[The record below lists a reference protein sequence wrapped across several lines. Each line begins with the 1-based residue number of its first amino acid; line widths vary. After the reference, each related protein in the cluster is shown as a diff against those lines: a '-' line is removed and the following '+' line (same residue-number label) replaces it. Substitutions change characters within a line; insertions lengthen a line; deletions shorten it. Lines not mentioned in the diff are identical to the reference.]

1 MYSVPAKFRRMENL
15 HILFWLIKDICWC
28 LSFKP
33 LGIAMIFPTLIMAL
47 YITWHNRRRIS
58 ELAHNL
64 AMALWI
70 LANSLWM
77 IFEFAEID
85 EEFKYYCLIPFGA
98 GLSILLYYY
107 LLYAPRH
114 RKKMVIAPSPE
125 PIV

>member
-1 MYSVPAKFRRMENL
+1 MENL

-33 LGIAMIFPTLIMAL
+33 LGVLMIFPTFLMAL
-47 YITWHNRRRIS
+47 YITWHNRARMA

-77 IFEFAEID
+77 IFEFTGTD

-98 GLSILLYYY
+98 GLAILLYYY
-107 LLYAPRH
+107 LVYAPQH
-114 RKKMVIAPSPE
+114 RKLVASASLVAVQQEDPAVE
-125 PIV
+125 RLT